1 MDGASRDQ
9 TCPLLL
15 DPNLTVQVIQFTF
28 THDRFTYQAIKTKRD
43 NCNPLI
49 TAIKAQGWKV
59 NPLII
64 IILGSG
70 APSTH
75 KASKHQKP

>member
-1 MDGASRDQ
+1 MDGASHDQ

-28 THDRFTYQAIKTKRD
+28 THDRFTYQAIQTKRD
-43 NCNPLI
+43 NYNPLV
-49 TAIKAQGWKV
+49 TTIKAQGWKV

-64 IILGSG
+64 IIPGSG
-70 APSTH
+70 ASSTH